1 MRYASERLSL
11 FRTVFVQVAALLLFA
26 AGGML
31 LAVAERELNV
41 RPTHHVEMAPAAEL
55 LDKPA
60 ARCTQRPAGR
70 APSAC
75 REIVSEEDPRFS
87 AALCPERTF
96 PPCFSRNVLSGSVKP
111 SRPSSPLGAA
121 SSPFPCLPP
130 RPPSGPG
137 TAFRLLLGAVP
148 STRLVFPCRF
158 RSGCTV
164 PPDGLFRKAS
174 VSRRSSLRLR
184 LAAWRKNAVR
194 PGCPASTL

>member
-41 RPTHHVEMAPAAEL
+41 RPTHHAEMAPAAEL
-55 LDKPA
+55 LDNRLPA
-60 ARCTQRPAGR
+60 VLKGQPDELPAPAEKSFQKKTRGSQ
-70 APSAC
+70 P
-75 REIVSEEDPRFS
+75 PF
-87 AALCPERTF
+87 ALSGLSPMLQPER
-96 PPCFSRNVLSGSVKP
+96 PVRLSEAVSALLP
-111 SRPSSPLGAA
+111 SWR
-121 SSPFPCLPP
+121 PP

-174 VSRRSSLRLR
+174 VSWRSSLRLR

>member
-41 RPTHHVEMAPAAEL
+41 RPTHHAEMAPAAEL
-55 LDKPA
+55 LDNRLPA
-60 ARCTQRPAGR
+60 VLKGQPDELPAPAEKSFQKKTRGSQPPF
-70 APSAC
+70 A
-75 REIVSEEDPRFS
+75 
-87 AALCPERTF
+87 
-96 PPCFSRNVLSGSVKP
+96 PCFSRNVLSGSVKP

-158 RSGCTV
+158 RSGCAV

>member
-41 RPTHHVEMAPAAEL
+41 RPTHHAEMAPAAEL
-55 LDKPA
+55 LDNRLPA
-60 ARCTQRPAGR
+60 VLKGQPDELPAPAEKSFQKKTRG
-70 APSAC
+70 
-75 REIVSEEDPRFS
+75 
-87 AALCPERTF
+87 

>member
-41 RPTHHVEMAPAAEL
+41 RPTHHAEMSPAAEL
-55 LDKPA
+55 LDNRLPA
-60 ARCTQRPAGR
+60 VLKGQPDELPAPAEKSFQKKTR
-70 APSAC
+70 
-75 REIVSEEDPRFS
+75 
-87 AALCPERTF
+87 
-96 PPCFSRNVLSGSVKP
+96 GSQP
-111 SRPSSPLGAA
+111 PSSPLGAA

-130 RPPSGPG
+130 RPSSGPG

>member
-31 LAVAERELNV
+31 LAAAERELNV
-41 RPTHHVEMAPAAEL
+41 RPTHHAEMAPAAEL
-55 LDKPA
+55 LDNRLPA
-60 ARCTQRPAGR
+60 VLKGRTDELPAPAEKSFQKTRGSQ
-70 APSAC
+70 P
-75 REIVSEEDPRFS
+75 PF
-87 AALCPERTF
+87 ALSGLSPMLQPER
-96 PPCFSRNVLSGSVKP
+96 PVRLSEAVSALLP
-111 SRPSSPLGAA
+111 S
-121 SSPFPCLPP
+121 FPCLPP
-130 RPPSGPG
+130 RPSSGPG

-174 VSRRSSLRLR
+174 VSRRSSPRLR

>member
-41 RPTHHVEMAPAAEL
+41 RPTHHAEMAPAAEL
-55 LDKPA
+55 LDNRLPA
-60 ARCTQRPAGR
+60 VLKGQPDELPAPAEKSFQKKTRGSQ
-70 APSAC
+70 P
-75 REIVSEEDPRFS
+75 PF
-87 AALCPERTF
+87 ALSGLS
-96 PPCFSRNVLSGSVKP
+96 PCFSRNVLSGSVKP

>member
-31 LAVAERELNV
+31 LAAAERELNV
-41 RPTHHVEMAPAAEL
+41 RPTHHAEMAPAAEL
-55 LDKPA
+55 LDNRLPA
-60 ARCTQRPAGR
+60 VLKGRTDELPAPAEKSFQKKTRGSQ
-70 APSAC
+70 P
-75 REIVSEEDPRFS
+75 PF
-87 AALCPERTF
+87 ALSGLSPMLQPER
-96 PPCFSRNVLSGSVKP
+96 PVRLSEAVSALLP
-111 SRPSSPLGAA
+111 SWRGLV
-121 SSPFPCLPP
+121 
-130 RPPSGPG
+130 
-137 TAFRLLLGAVP
+137 AFRLLLGAVP

-174 VSRRSSLRLR
+174 VSRRSSPRLR

>member
-1 MRYASERLSL
+1 MYAIRFRKTLAFPHGVRAGRRVAPVRGGRDVARGSGRGTERTPHPPCGNGS
-11 FRTVFVQVAALLLFA
+11 RRRVA
-26 AGGML
+26 GQ
-31 LAVAERELNV
+31 
-41 RPTHHVEMAPAAEL
+41 
-55 LDKPA
+55 PA

-96 PPCFSRNVLSGSVKP
+96 PMLQPERPVRLSEAVSALLP
-111 SRPSSPLGAA
+111 SWRGLVAFPL
-121 SSPFPCLPP
+121 PPP
-130 RPPSGPG
+130 RPSSGPG

>member
-41 RPTHHVEMAPAAEL
+41 RPTHHAEMAPAAEL
-55 LDKPA
+55 LDNRLPA
-60 ARCTQRPAGR
+60 VLKDPPGELPAPAEKSFQKKTRGSQ
-70 APSAC
+70 P
-75 REIVSEEDPRFS
+75 PF
-87 AALCPERTF
+87 ALSGLSPMLQPER
-96 PPCFSRNVLSGSVKP
+96 PVRLSEAVSALLP
-111 SRPSSPLGAA
+111 SWRGLVA
-121 SSPFPCLPP
+121 FPP
-130 RPPSGPG
+130 RPPSGSG

>member
-41 RPTHHVEMAPAAEL
+41 RPTHHAEMSPAAEL
-55 LDKPA
+55 LDNRLPA
-60 ARCTQRPAGR
+60 VLKGQPDELPAPAEKSFQKKTRGSQ
-70 APSAC
+70 P
-75 REIVSEEDPRFS
+75 PF
-87 AALCPERTF
+87 ALSGLSPMLQPER
-96 PPCFSRNVLSGSVKP
+96 PVRLSEAVSALLP
-111 SRPSSPLGAA
+111 SWRG
-121 SSPFPCLPP
+121 PP